1 MNPIHG
7 NTHPGHNHRISGLD
21 SASDFISLKHFL
33 GRVLIKE
40 ANVTLMISDMNRSVK
55 FYVETLGLRLKTRY
69 GDYFAQIQAPGT
81 IIALHPS
88 SKTNPIMKGGS
99 TSIGFSVDDLDK
111 VIQELKAKGVMFTSG
126 VVDDGQVRIASFM
139 DPDGNQLYL
148 SQSRWG

>member
-1 MNPIHG
+1 
-7 NTHPGHNHRISGLD
+7 
-21 SASDFISLKHFL
+21 
-33 GRVLIKE
+33 
-40 ANVTLMISDMNRSVK
+40 
-55 FYVETLGLRLKTRY
+55 
-69 GDYFAQIQAPGT
+69 
-81 IIALHPS
+81 
-88 SKTNPIMKGGS
+88 MKGGS